1 MRPRAVAATAPGAE
15 APGLAVMATRLLSGT
30 LNRMP
35 TLRRGRFFL
44 PLTALLVLSATSGC
58 AVDQKKEVARYEEV
72 LRANLLAQEKEF
84 TPGEP
89 LTLRQAL
96 DLANRQNERLA
107 IEGENYLQALIERK
121 RAAAAFLPTVS
132 LVPTYS
138 FRETVDTGGANDDGG
153 GGSNASSN

>member
-44 PLTALLVLSATSGC
+44 PLTALLVLSATLGC

-72 LRANLLAQEKEF
+72 LRANLLANEKEF
-84 TPGEP
+84 SPTPTPGES

-96 DLANRQNERLA
+96 DLASRRNEQL
-107 IEGENYLQALIERK
+107 
-121 RAAAAFLPTVS
+121 
-132 LVPTYS
+132 
-138 FRETVDTGGANDDGG
+138 
-153 GGSNASSN
+153 